1 VTYEQNAGKIL
12 CKLCPHGCV
21 ISDGGSGFC
30 QVRENRGGKLALPYY
45 GVLSGTAMDPVEKKP
60 LYHFYPGKQILSAG
74 FYGCNFKCPFCQ
86 NYNISQ
92 QVVDGLSETDPEVLV
107 ETAEQRGS
115 IGIAYTYSEP
125 LVHYEYILATAK
137 IAKGKGLKNVLVT
150 NGYLNPEPAAELFEY
165 IDAANVDLK
174 SFSQDFYTEEIKGN
188 LEPVL
193 AFITQAAPLI
203 SLEVTTLVIPG
214 KNDSESEIRAIAD
227 FISAIN
233 PDIPLHL
240 SCYYPTYKYTVGA
253 TPPELVFRH
262 VQTAREKLNYVYAG
276 NSGTRENN
284 TLCPDCKTILIRR
297 RGYSTAIEGLSEG
310 ACSQCGKSIPI
321 VTD

>member
-1 VTYEQNAGKIL
+1 VTYEQSGGKIY

-21 ISDGGSGFC
+21 ISDGGSGIC
-30 QVRENRGGKLALPYY
+30 RVRENRGGKLALPYH
-45 GVLSGTAMDPVEKKP
+45 GILSGTAMDPVEKKP
-60 LYHFYPGKQILSAG
+60 LYHFYPGKQILSVG

-86 NYNISQ
+86 NYQISQ
-92 QVVDGLSETDPEVLV
+92 RVVDGLSETDPEVLV
-107 ETAEQRGS
+107 ETASQRGS

-125 LVHYEYILATAK
+125 LVHFEYILATAK

-174 SFSQDFYTEEIKGN
+174 SSSPGFYTEEIKGK
-188 LEPVL
+188 LTPVL
-193 AFITQAAPLI
+193 AFISQAAPVI
-203 SLEVTTLVIPG
+203 ALEVTTLVIPG
-214 KNDSESEIRAIAD
+214 KNDKESEISSIAD

-276 NSGTRENN
+276 NTGTRENN
-284 TLCPDCKTILIRR
+284 TLCPDCKSILIRR
-297 RGYSTAIEGLSEG
+297 KGYSTTIEGLSEG
-310 ACSQCGKSIPI
+310 VCTQCGKSIPI